1 MAEIRHNRAMP
12 GGNRAVPDRGTRAPA
27 KQSLRDYGARRPQR
41 EPTLTQLQRPAHNP
55 WAIAITVT
63 LATFMEALDT
73 SIANVAL
80 PHIAGA
86 LSASVDESTW
96 VLTSYLVSN
105 AIVLPMSA
113 WLSTMLGR
121 KRFYMSCVALFT
133 VTSLLCGLAPSL
145 ATLIVF
151 RVLQGA
157 GGGGLQ
163 PSEQSI
169 LADTFAPEQ
178 RGMAF
183 GIYGMAI
190 VVAPVLG
197 PTLGGW
203 ITDNYDWRWIFF
215 INIPVGITSLLLTH
229 RMIQDPPNLVRE
241 RQRARRQGIRI
252 DFLGLAL
259 LALAFGPLQVMLDKG
274 EEDAWF
280 QSHFIVALATVAAI
294 AFVAGII
301 WELYQKQPIV
311 DLRLFKNRSF
321 AISSLLMFAMGYLLY
336 STTVLLP
343 QFVQVL
349 MGYTSELAGTMLS
362 PGGLLLMAF
371 MPIVGFLVARVDAR
385 WLIAFGF
392 LTLSASLY
400 HMTGID
406 LEISW
411 SHAMMLRVY
420 QSIGLAFLFVPI
432 NTAAYVG
439 VKPEQNNQV
448 SALMNLM
455 RNIGASMGIS
465 LTGAMVTERAQFHQA
480 QLAQNATSYS
490 LNMQSS
496 LQNLTNTLVP
506 AGLSAP
512 DALHQAYGRI
522 YAGLQIQAQTLAYI
536 DTFWMLAT
544 IALCLIPLL
553 FLLKR
558 AEPGEV
564 HPAH

>member
-1 MAEIRHNRAMP
+1 MAEIRHNRAVP
-12 GGNRAVPDRGTRAPA
+12 GENRAVPDRGTRGPA
-27 KQSLRDYGARRPQR
+27 KQSLRDDGARRPQR
-41 EPTLTQLQRPAHNP
+41 ESSLIQLQKPTHNP

-133 VTSLLCGLAPSL
+133 ATSLLCGLAPSL

-203 ITDNYDWRWIFF
+203 ITDNYNWRWIFF

-241 RQRARRQGIRI
+241 WQRARRQGIRI

-259 LALAFGPLQVMLDKG
+259 LTLAFGPLQIMLDKG
-274 EEDAWF
+274 EEDDWF

-455 RNIGASMGIS
+455 RNIGASTGIS

-480 QLAQNATSYS
+480 QLAQSATSYS

-536 DTFWMLAT
+536 DTFSMLAT

-553 FLLKR
+553 FLLRR